1 MDSSADTQSLYPY
14 DGATLVLSGEVD
26 LLTAPVLRSRLH
38 QAASGAGELVVDLSA
53 VTFMDC
59 AGLEPRLEAR
69 TYLRGRMSLRG
80 IPWSIVQIL
89 RVTGLLTTFT
99 ILDAVESGGG
109 AEQDR
114 RHDEA
119 VAHRLARTA
128 RPASHVPRS

>member
-1 MDSSADTQSLYPY
+1 MDSSADPRSLYPY
-14 DGATLVLSGEVD
+14 DGATLTLSGELD
-26 LLTAPVLRSRLH
+26 LLTAPILRSRLH
-38 QAASGAGELVVDLSA
+38 EAASDAGELVVDLSA

-59 AGLEPRLEAR
+59 AGLEPLLEAR
-69 TYLRGRMSLRG
+69 IYLRGRLRLRG

-89 RVTGLLTTFT
+89 RVTGVLTTFT

-119 VAHRLARTA
+119 VVHRLRRDAGSRD
-128 RPASHVPRS
+128 HVL

>member
-1 MDSSADTQSLYPY
+1 
-14 DGATLVLSGEVD
+14 
-26 LLTAPVLRSRLH
+26 
-38 QAASGAGELVVDLSA
+38 
-53 VTFMDC
+53 
-59 AGLEPRLEAR
+59 
-69 TYLRGRMSLRG
+69 MSLRG

-99 ILDAVESGGG
+99 ILDAVESGAG

-128 RPASHVPRS
+128 GPGSHVPRS